1 MAPSVVVSSA
11 PFCTNLR
18 PDLVDGLG
26 GARYDLAMTAQD
38 HPTNAHPPELSA
50 AIEALRS
57 AGRHPPRALAD
68 AVLHFGY
75 AAVAPMCEVLRAPET
90 WVPQQLPEAM
100 FPLHLIYLLGC
111 LGDPL
116 ATPTL
121 LEVMC
126 TQDLGDH
133 LTEGAASVLGALGP
147 GAVPELVPVLV
158 DHAADPWVRNAV
170 GRGLFLVGSANPEA
184 RPEVAAALAR
194 VLREADLANE
204 NDFLTAELLVDDAIR
219 TGHPDA
225 MAAARDVF
233 ARGLVDTDPDDESMG
248 DLLVGRQPWQRRA
261 HDKPPM
267 AHFEWASRAP
277 RAPTSQ
283 LTAPTPTTIPVRA
296 TPKVGR
302 NEPCPCGSGKKFK
315 KCCGR

>member
-90 WVPQQLPEAM
+90 WVPQHLPEAM

-194 VLREADLANE
+194 VLREAGHDVDAATHRSHARAFFLGHDNARELAQLDE
-204 NDFLTAELLVDDAIR
+204 
-219 TGHPDA
+219 
-225 MAAARDVF
+225 
-233 ARGLVDTDPDDESMG
+233 RGV
-248 DLLVGRQPWQRRA
+248 
-261 HDKPPM
+261 
-267 AHFEWASRAP
+267 
-277 RAPTSQ
+277 
-283 LTAPTPTTIPVRA
+283 VR
-296 TPKVGR
+296 
-302 NEPCPCGSGKKFK
+302 
-315 KCCGR
+315 

>member
-1 MAPSVVVSSA
+1 VVVSNASFGA
-11 PFCTNLR
+11 DVR
-18 PDLVDGLG
+18 PGLVDGLG

-90 WVPQQLPEAM
+90 WVPEQLPEAM
-100 FPLHLIYLLGC
+100 FPIHLIYLLGC

-121 LEVMC
+121 LEVMR

-133 LTEGAASVLGALGP
+133 LTEGGASVLGALGP
-147 GAVPELVPVLV
+147 SAIPELVPVLL
-158 DHAADPWVRNAV
+158 DHTVDPWVRNAV

-184 RPEVAAALAR
+184 RPEAVAALAR

-225 MAAARDVF
+225 TAAARDVF
-233 ARGLVDTDPDDESMG
+233 ARGLVDTDPDDESML

-261 HDKPPM
+261 EDEPPM
-267 AHFEWASRAP
+267 AHFEWSSRTP
-277 RAPTSQ
+277 RAPASQ
-283 LTAPTPTTIPVRA
+283 LAGPAPAAIPARA
-296 TPKVGR
+296 APKVGR
-302 NEPCPCGSGKKFK
+302 NDPCPCGSGKKFK